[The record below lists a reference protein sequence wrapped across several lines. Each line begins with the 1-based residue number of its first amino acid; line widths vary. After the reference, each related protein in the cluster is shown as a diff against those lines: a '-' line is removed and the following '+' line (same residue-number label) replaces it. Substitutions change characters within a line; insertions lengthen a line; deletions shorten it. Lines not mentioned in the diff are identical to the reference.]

1 MVMRVTLRSCFS
13 CALEMNVSSW
23 NRAVFWS
30 AIKEEAC
37 YVDSDL
43 HAHSLQRGA
52 PCERTATVKEME
64 RNDLP
69 TMAANSITHA
79 HQHCWLSS
87 SNVAGL

>member
-1 MVMRVTLRSCFS
+1 MRVTLRSCFS

-64 RNDLP
+64 RNEKAGR
-69 TMAANSITHA
+69 MKSGSA
-79 HQHCWLSS
+79 HTKLGHERDTVNL
-87 SNVAGL
+87 NL